1 MKQGE
6 VKIGQELLQPTLV
19 NPANALWVRI
29 ILAPIFYRTRSL
41 GNISIFLRWGQM
53 LNPVHD
59 DISFSCKIAE
69 FHMYV

>member
-41 GNISIFLRWGQM
+41 GNIQFFYAG
-53 LNPVHD
+53 D
-59 DISFSCKIAE
+59 EC
-69 FHMYV
+69 